1 MSLRLVLD
9 MPNSNRNRKDKYF
22 FVQGADWVYRRE
34 EWVIMPYGFEN
45 TWSIVKDL
53 GLVPSAFSPF
63 LHLFAMYL
71 TSFVCFFFQLA
82 SVRK

>member
-1 MSLRLVLD
+1 
-9 MPNSNRNRKDKYF
+9 
-22 FVQGADWVYRRE
+22 
-34 EWVIMPYGFEN
+34 MPYGFEN

-71 TSFVCFFFQLA
+71 TSFVSFFFQLA